1 MNKILGD
8 IATEM
13 SKEATKVFEEYIDIP
28 QSAIVKLPAWDNY
41 TDETVYVCQHEG
53 LLIVAYVEND
63 ITITEVSVKLWD
75 NYTLHLK
82 ENI

>member
-1 MNKILGD
+1 MNKILGLGD

-13 SKEATKVFEEYIDIP
+13 SKEATKVFEEYIEIP

-63 ITITEVSVKLWD
+63 ITITEVSVKL
-75 NYTLHLK
+75 
-82 ENI
+82 